1 MAASSLLVFW
11 VAFRRTRV
19 AVSPT
24 KLRVFKR
31 ETVTVSVDAGRWAS
45 RWVQITS
52 VVLSERPGLTGEVS
66 GLRSSG
72 VELSLIPTLA
82 GRSEGFEATVR
93 ASDPLGLFTKARTVS
108 LELVLEVLPLALKE
122 RPRQLV
128 VPLLAYGEDPA
139 GSSGSGQE
147 LYAVSEYQPGLDPRD
162 IMWKRVAG
170 MTDERLPVRVREA
183 NVRRAVSIGVRVG
196 SRSEEERA
204 RRTDLVVEA
213 LGRVG
218 MQLLGAGSVMEV
230 TYPSPSAVRRVVV
243 SSPRELADA
252 TTLPW
257 VAGRGASWGPSL
269 SELSF
274 DLLIIGQYEAT
285 TPSVAAL
292 PRSRKLL
299 VISEDPLRASS
310 PAGAYTFTGRE
321 DLSDVAS
328 MVISG

>member
-19 AVSPT
+19 TVSPT

-31 ETVTVSVDAGRWAS
+31 ETAHVSVDAGRWAS
-45 RWVQITS
+45 RWVQLTS
-52 VVLSERPGLTGEVS
+52 VVLKDRPGLTGEVS
-66 GLRSSG
+66 RFRSGG
-72 VELSLIPTLA
+72 VELSLTPTLA
-82 GRSEGFEATVR
+82 GRSDGFEATIR
-93 ASDPLGLFTKARTVS
+93 ASDPLGLFAKVRTVK
-108 LELVLEVLPLALKE
+108 LGLVLDVLPLALKE
-122 RPRQLV
+122 RPPPLV

-147 LYAVSEYQPGLDPRD
+147 LYAVSEYQVGFDPRD

-170 MTDERLPVRVREA
+170 MTDESLPVRVREA
-183 NVRRAVSIGVRVG
+183 NVRRAVSVGVRVA

-204 RRTDLVVEA
+204 LRTDLVVEA
-213 LGRVG
+213 LGRIG
-218 MQLLGAGSVMEV
+218 MQLLSAGSVMEV
-230 TYPSPSAVRRVVV
+230 TYPSPSAVRRVLI
-243 SSPRELADA
+243 SDARELADS

-269 SELSF
+269 SEMFF
-274 DLLIIGQYEAT
+274 DLLIIGQYEAKA
-285 TPSVAAL
+285 PFVAPL

-299 VISEDPLRASS
+299 VLSEE
-310 PAGAYTFTGRE
+310 PAHEGTPPGATLFTGSE

-328 MVISG
+328 LVISG